1 MTSKNNVTIT
11 KSILD
16 FETAYSRLNK
26 KFFKGVLPWVTITI
40 MPDLTKGAYGWMTTK
55 KVWKNQDG
63 IESYEL
69 NICAEFMDRPLEEL
83 VGTLLHEMVHIYDAE
98 RGIKDCSRGGYFH
111 NKNFKETAE
120 NHGLVCNET
129 SDKRVGYGYT
139 TLSEP
144 AKKWVLENL
153 KDIYR
158 ITREPWKVKKIRTT
172 KTHSIKYVCPACGMS
187 VRATKEVNVICADCG
202 VMMGAE

>member
-26 KFFKGVLPWVTITI
+26 KFFKGMLPWVTITI

-69 NICAEFMDRPLEEL
+69 NI
-83 VGTLLHEMVHIYDAE
+83 
-98 RGIKDCSRGGYFH
+98 
-111 NKNFKETAE
+111 
-120 NHGLVCNET
+120 
-129 SDKRVGYGYT
+129 
-139 TLSEP
+139 
-144 AKKWVLENL
+144 
-153 KDIYR
+153 
-158 ITREPWKVKKIRTT
+158 
-172 KTHSIKYVCPACGMS
+172 
-187 VRATKEVNVICADCG
+187 
-202 VMMGAE
+202 